1 MHTQLSLGKHRMLG
15 LRSIGTDI
23 IHLYGEVY
31 KLIHVHVYTCM
42 YMHRYMFI
50 WLSIGAIHKAI
61 RKGFTLAVE
70 KLLHD

>member
-1 MHTQLSLGKHRMLG
+1 
-15 LRSIGTDI
+15 
-23 IHLYGEVY
+23 
-31 KLIHVHVYTCM
+31 
-42 YMHRYMFI
+42 MHRYMFI